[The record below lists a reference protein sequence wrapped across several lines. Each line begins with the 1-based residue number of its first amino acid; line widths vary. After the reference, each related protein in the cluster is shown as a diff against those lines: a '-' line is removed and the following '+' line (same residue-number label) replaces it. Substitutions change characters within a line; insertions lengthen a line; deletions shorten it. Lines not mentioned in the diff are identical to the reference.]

1 MTSMTSLLL
10 FPWFILHIFS
20 PWIFYKNY
28 TNRFSIIASIKND
41 LRCQI
46 YLKAASVFSCTQLFS
61 IYSINVFQ
69 SSLNVCSS
77 CSLILYVKSASC
89 AYSVNFKLNFS
100 HIFAHNEG
108 NAVLGGKMLKTKHQR
123 FSPYLFSYAEQQR
136 FEAARSHSMSRH
148 DCPKIPCDMPGRSIR
163 SKDLALPS
171 HLQACPEPR
180 YQNIEKVLQMEQD
193 PAYVKPIAADI
204 YYNCGSFIRQS
215 SGKWRRQEYADE
227 GCAVWMCGGSLRY
240 RAQRTQGLGRGDTT
254 TSLLLYAFSQA
265 PNRNWASFLC
275 HVDSQIFPLSDED
288 TYSYQN
294 VAGPSRSSGLVLADV
309 DVYENSTTI
318 QIWKHS
324 QIAEDSDNDES
335 DYINSHPNCRFPA

>member
-1 MTSMTSLLL
+1 MTTLLL
-10 FPWFILHIFS
+10 FPWFILHILY
-20 PWIFYKNY
+20 PCIFYKNY
-28 TNRFSIIASIKND
+28 MNRFSIIASIKNH

-46 YLKAASVFSCTQLFS
+46 YLKAASVFSCTRLFS

-100 HIFAHNEG
+100 HIFAHNVG
-108 NAVLGGKMLKTKHQR
+108 NAVLGSKMLKTKHQR
-123 FSPYLFSYAEQQR
+123 FSPYLFSYGEQQR
-136 FEAARSHSMSRH
+136 FEAVRSHSMSRH
-148 DCPKIPCDMPGRSIR
+148 DCPKIPCDMPGQSTR
-163 SKDLALPS
+163 SKHPPLPS

-204 YYNCGSFIRQS
+204 YYNCGSFVRQS
-215 SGKWRRQEYADE
+215 SD
-227 GCAVWMCGGSLRY
+227 
-240 RAQRTQGLGRGDTT
+240 D
-254 TSLLLYAFSQA
+254 
-265 PNRNWASFLC
+265 
-275 HVDSQIFPLSDED
+275 D

-318 QIWKHS
+318 HIWKHS
-324 QIAEDSDNDES
+324 QIAEDSDDDES